1 MGNLVSN
8 LLEKLASG
16 FSGAESSTCLL
27 WHYDPVECPKE
38 LIK

>member
-1 MGNLVSN
+1 MGNLFSS

-16 FSGAESSTCLL
+16 FSGAESSACLL